1 MNINDVLATI
11 KAWSQNAAKNHGLEA
26 IFDVNIIQ
34 SSTQLCNDIE
44 EERLEIVVA
53 SINEILPL
61 DPTFDTVFIP
71 ISKDP
76 FFVRYVLVVH
86 RKSSISTFEELNNK
100 VVALPQ
106 GNFMQLA
113 ELWFDTYLQKDTR
126 TSTSFSLIKKTDS
139 KDISKV
145 GMQVFFRQIDAAVMR
160 RDTLSR
166 MAQLNPQIKQDLLVI
181 RESEPLIPMVLV
193 FRPSW
198 QTPLRNTM
206 EKVISQL
213 HTTPLGEQIL
223 MVFRCVRL
231 EKHPITILE
240 STLSFLQKSAEFTK

>member
-1 MNINDVLATI
+1 
-11 KAWSQNAAKNHGLEA
+11 
-26 IFDVNIIQ
+26 
-34 SSTQLCNDIE
+34 
-44 EERLEIVVA
+44 
-53 SINEILPL
+53 
-61 DPTFDTVFIP
+61 
-71 ISKDP
+71 
-76 FFVRYVLVVH
+76 
-86 RKSSISTFEELNNK
+86 
-100 VVALPQ
+100 
-106 GNFMQLA
+106 
-113 ELWFDTYLQKDTR
+113 
-126 TSTSFSLIKKTDS
+126 
-139 KDISKV
+139 
-145 GMQVFFRQIDAAVMR
+145 MR

>member
-1 MNINDVLATI
+1 MFCSILCFGSVSFGVKILRMLPFFFVFFLFFQGVVTTAFCEVVHIGISSQAVFNVNINDVLATI

-145 GMQVFFRQIDAAVMR
+145 GMQVFFDRLM
-160 RDTLSR
+160 
-166 MAQLNPQIKQDLLVI
+166 
-181 RESEPLIPMVLV
+181 
-193 FRPSW
+193 
-198 QTPLRNTM
+198 LR
-206 EKVISQL
+206 
-213 HTTPLGEQIL
+213 
-223 MVFRCVRL
+223 
-231 EKHPITILE
+231 
-240 STLSFLQKSAEFTK
+240 